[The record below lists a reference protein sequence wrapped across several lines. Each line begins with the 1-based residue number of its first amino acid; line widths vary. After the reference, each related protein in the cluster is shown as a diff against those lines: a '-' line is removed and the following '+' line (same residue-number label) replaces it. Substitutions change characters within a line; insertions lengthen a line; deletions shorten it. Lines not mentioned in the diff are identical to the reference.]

1 MKTEEIKPGDILY
14 DREQNLLVKVGRVDE
29 NGKVKYSAYTNM
41 KNIFHTSFFPYSVGR
56 RTADSFEPATEDQ
69 CKYMERELAA
79 CAYAAHLPND
89 QPLEHALL
97 RQYTNLVKENVE
109 LEQRAHQLM
118 DDYNKLMRQFRGMKK
133 GYTKSAAQLKNESLC
148 NTLSAENEHLKTY
161 VSAVNDFMVR
171 NKLYVSKK
179 SLCLHKRERTPVGS
193 VFCLECSACLKAIDG
208 RGVVCL
214 HSLKDMK
221 VSIDE
226 G

>member
-1 MKTEEIKPGDILY
+1 MNNKFISSSDLERIA
-14 DREQNLLVKVGRVDE
+14 NSCVDDVLTVLE
-29 NGKVKYSAYTNM
+29 NNAPKEASA
-41 KNIFHTSFFPYSVGR
+41 
-56 RTADSFEPATEDQ
+56 PATETP
-69 CKYMERELAA
+69 KNPRL
-79 CAYAAHLPND
+79 

-109 LEQRAHQLM
+109 LEQRVHQLM
-118 DDYNKLMRQFRGMKK
+118 DDYNKLMRQFRGIKQ
-133 GYTKSAAQLKNESLC
+133 GYTKSAAQQKTESLC

-161 VSAVNDFMVR
+161 VSAVNDFIVR

-193 VFCLECSACLKAIDG
+193 VFCLECPACLQAIDG

-221 VSIDE
+221 VSIDDE
-226 G
+226 

>member
-41 KNIFHTSFFPYSVGR
+41 KDIFRTSVFPYNVGR
-56 RTADSFEPATEDQ
+56 RTADFFEPATDEQ

-97 RQYTNLVKENVE
+97 RQYIITVKENAE
-109 LEQRAHQLM
+109 LEQRLHLLM
-118 DDYNKLMRQFRGMKK
+118 DYNKKLARELREMKK
-133 GYTKSAAQLKNESLC
+133 DNKIAAKQIKKSLC

-161 VSAVNDFMVR
+161 VSAVNDFIVR

>member
-1 MKTEEIKPGDILY
+1 MNNKFISSSDLERLANSCVEDVRSS
-14 DREQNLLVKVGRVDE
+14 REKNAPKE
-29 NGKVKYSAYTNM
+29 ASA
-41 KNIFHTSFFPYSVGR
+41 
-56 RTADSFEPATEDQ
+56 PATEAT
-69 CKYMERELAA
+69 MTPPL
-79 CAYAAHLPND
+79 

-118 DDYNKLMRQFRGMKK
+118 DDFNKLMRQFRGMKK

-148 NTLSAENEHLKTY
+148 NTLSVENEYLKTY

-193 VFCLECSACLKAIDG
+193 VFCLECPACLQAIDG

-221 VSIDE
+221 VSIDDE
-226 G
+226 